1 MMKKILS
8 LLSVFFLTAF
18 FQAGA
23 GPGPQ
28 EDYITKYSG
37 IAVAEMYR
45 SGVPASIT
53 LAQGLLESGSGRSV
67 LATKGNNHF
76 GIKCHSKW
84 KGKTIRAD
92 DDEKNECFRAYV
104 SPDESFR
111 DHSDFLRFNDRYKF
125 LFDYP
130 VTDYKSWAY
139 GLKKAGYATDPSY
152 APKLIRYIED
162 YRLYEFDTKT
172 VGEVYASAG
181 KGEVLSLDD
190 GESYPA
196 EIPESPLKME
206 EATLYRPSVAE
217 EQSFSL
223 SRTMYAKNGVPFIYS
238 VEGESY
244 ASIAS
249 ARKLFLKEILRFND
263 LDHEETLLPGTV
275 VYLEAKKKMAAKGL
289 DKYIV
294 GKDGEK
300 LRDIAQRFAVREKNL
315 IKLNGLS
322 AGEQLREGDELLL
335 RPVRKRF
342 RLWKR

>member
-8 LLSVFFLTAF
+8 LLSVLLLTAVF
-18 FQAGA
+18 PAGA
-23 GPGPQ
+23 GSGPQ
-28 EDYITKYSG
+28 EDYIKRYSG

-53 LAQGLLESGSGRSV
+53 LAQGLLESGAGRST
-67 LATKGNNHF
+67 LATQGNNHF
-76 GIKCHSKW
+76 GIKCHKW

-92 DDEKNECFRAYV
+92 DDEKNECFRSYGSA
-104 SPDESFR
+104 DESFR

-162 YRLYEFDTKT
+162 YRLYEYDTKT
-172 VGEVYASAG
+172 VNEVYASAA

-190 GESYPA
+190 RESYPA
-196 EIPESPLKME
+196 EIPESPLKIE
-206 EATLYRPSVAE
+206 EATVSRPSVAE

-223 SRTMYAKNGVPFIYS
+223 SRTLYAKNGVPFIYS
-238 VEGESY
+238 VEGETY

-249 ARKLFLKEILRFND
+249 ARKLFVKEILRFND
-263 LDHEETLLPGTV
+263 LDREEPLLPGTV
-275 VYLEAKKKMAAKGL
+275 VYLEAKKKMAARGL

-294 GKDGEK
+294 GEDGER
-300 LRDIAQRFAVREKNL
+300 LRDIAQRFAVREKDL
-315 IKLNGLS
+315 RKLNGMQ
-322 AGEQLREGDELLL
+322 AGDRLCEGDELLL

>member
-1 MMKKILS
+1 MMKKIVS
-8 LLSVFFLTAF
+8 LLLVVLLAAVL
-18 FQAGA
+18 QAGA
-23 GPGPQ
+23 GSGPQ
-28 EDYITKYSG
+28 EDYITRYSG

-53 LAQGLLESGSGRSV
+53 LAQGLLESGSGRSR
-67 LATKGNNHF
+67 LATEGNNHF

-92 DDEKNECFRAYV
+92 DDEKNECFRAYGAAE
-104 SPDESFR
+104 DSFR

-162 YRLYEFDTKT
+162 YRLYEYDTKT
-172 VGEVYASAG
+172 VGEVYSSAP
-181 KGEVLSLDD
+181 KGEILSLED

-196 EIPESPLKME
+196 EIPESPLKIE
-206 EATLYRPSVAE
+206 EATVYRPAYAE
-217 EQSFSL
+217 ERSFSL
-223 SRTMYAKNGVPFIYS
+223 SRTLYAKNGVPFLYS
-238 VEGESY
+238 VEGETY
-244 ASIAS
+244 ESIA
-249 ARKLFLKEILRFND
+249 AGRKLFLKEILRIND
-263 LDHEETLLPGTV
+263 LDHVEPLLPGTV

-294 GKDGEK
+294 GEDGEQ
-300 LRDIAQRFAVREKNL
+300 LRDIAQRFAVRKKDL
-315 IKLNGLS
+315 MKLNGLS
-322 AGEQLREGDELLL
+322 EGDRLCEGDELLL